1 MKNCP
6 ISLREQSINVVK
18 GISEITPEQTI
29 LKKLFYYME
38 CYCVE
43 LKMTE
48 LDVLLNDDNYDSFY
62 KLFDSVMMK
71 NHVLEV

>member
-6 ISLREQSINVVK
+6 NSLREQALNVIK
-18 GISEITPEQTI
+18 GKSEINPEEKI
-29 LKKLFYYME
+29 LKKFFYYME

-48 LDVLLNDDNYDSFY
+48 LDVLLNDENYDSFY
-62 KLFDSVMMK
+62 SLFNTVMMK
-71 NHVLEV
+71 NYESVI

>member
-6 ISLREQSINVVK
+6 TSLREQALNVVK
-18 GISEITPEQTI
+18 GNTEVTPEQKI

-48 LDVLLNDDNYDSFY
+48 LDVLLNDENYDSFY
-62 KLFDSVMMK
+62 SLFDSVMMK
-71 NHVLEV
+71 NHVLEA

>member
-18 GISEITPEQTI
+18 GISEIKPEQTI